1 MNLID
6 WDKCERQ
13 FVKKTEV
20 DKERIQSL
28 LESSSERLKFL
39 KNLPLT
45 ETSVAFIAEGYYEI
59 IKELLVAYIIKNG
72 LKSQN
77 HQCLIAFFYKKNSDK
92 EFEANLISQFSF
104 FRNRLD
110 YYGEKIPAEFYKEN
124 KENFENIIK
133 LLNEMIK

>member
-1 MNLID
+1 MNLIE
-6 WDKCERQ
+6 WNKCEREY
-13 FVKKTEV
+13 VRKTEV

-28 LESSSERLKFL
+28 IESSAERLKFL
-39 KNLPLT
+39 KTLPLT
-45 ETSVAFIAEGYYEI
+45 DSSVSFIAEGYYEI

-77 HQCLIAFFYKKNSDK
+77 HQCLIAFFYKKNPDK
-92 EFEANLISQFSF
+92 EFETNLISQFSF

-124 KENFENIIK
+124 KESFENIIK
-133 LLNEMIK
+133 TLEKMIK